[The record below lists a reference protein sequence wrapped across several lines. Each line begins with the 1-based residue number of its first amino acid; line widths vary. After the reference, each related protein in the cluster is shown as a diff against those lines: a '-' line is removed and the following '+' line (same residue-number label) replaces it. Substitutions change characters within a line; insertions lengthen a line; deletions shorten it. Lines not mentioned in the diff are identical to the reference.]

1 MSDNNVSRNENSA
14 ALSDVLQA
22 LQQEEV
28 IAYPTEAVFG
38 LGCDP
43 DSEKAVNALLALK
56 QRPWQKGL
64 ILIAANYEQLKP
76 YVDDAALTDSQRE
89 TIFSVWP
96 GPVTWVIPARPET
109 PRWLTGSFDSLAVR
123 VSDHPLVQQ
132 LCSQYGKPLVSTSAN
147 LSGQEPCR
155 TTEEVRMQFGSS
167 LPVLAGLVGGRLNPS
182 EIRDALTGKQFRQG

>member
-1 MSDNNVSRNENSA
+1 MSNNSVNKQENSG
-14 ALSDVLQA
+14 ALSDVLRA

-76 YVDDAALTDSQRE
+76 YIDDSMLNTAQQEML
-89 TIFSVWP
+89 FSCWP
-96 GPVTWVIPARPET
+96 GPVTWVIPARAKT
-109 PRWLTGSFDSLAVR
+109 PRWLTGSFSSLAVR

-147 LSGQEPCR
+147 LSGHEPCR
-155 TTEEVRMQFGSS
+155 TETEVRMQFGPF
-167 LPVLAGLVGGRLNPS
+167 LPVLSGEVGGRLNPS

>member
-1 MSDNNVSRNENSA
+1 MSKQENNSA
-14 ALSDVLQA
+14 MPAVLLA

-76 YVDDAALTDSQRE
+76 YVNDAALSDAQRKA
-89 TIFSVWP
+89 IFSVWP

-132 LCSQYGKPLVSTSAN
+132 LCTQYGKPVVSTSAN

-155 TTEEVRMQFGSS
+155 TIDEVRMQFGPL
-167 LPVLAGLVGGRLNPS
+167 LPVLTGLVGGRLNPS

>member
-1 MSDNNVSRNENSA
+1 MSNNNVSRNENRA

-43 DSEKAVNALLALK
+43 DSETAVNALLALK

-96 GPVTWVIPARPET
+96 GPVTWVIPTRPET

-155 TTEEVRMQFGSS
+155 TTEEVRIQFGSS